1 MTLAAFLSAGLGY
14 VAGLV
19 AAFYLARPTVRSVM
33 RDPAFSPGQRRTVAR
48 VALAG
53 GLVAL
58 VPALL
63 LGTVVGATLGGFSGA
78 ALADSSGASESG
90 VVFGIA
96 AGVFAVVVPI
106 VWISAAMGAWLGR
119 SMARD
124 AA

>member
-1 MTLAAFLSAGLGY
+1 MTLAAFLGAGVGY
-14 VAGLV
+14 VAALV
-19 AAFYLARPTVRSVM
+19 AAFYLSRPTVRAAM
-33 RDPAFSPGQRRTVAR
+33 RDPAFTPGQRRTVAK

-63 LGTVVGATLGGFSGA
+63 LGAVVGATLGGYSGA
-78 ALADSSGASESG
+78 ALADASGASASG
-90 VVFGIA
+90 AVFGIA
-96 AGVFAVVVPI
+96 AGVFAVVVTI
-106 VWISAAMGAWLGR
+106 VWISVALGAWLGL